1 MGVMRGLRFIALAA
15 GTLGGVYGAAYGLL
29 TGQARRA
36 ERIIGPPVAPPHLAD
51 GVYLPDGSG
60 PVPPAEEDG
69 ALRFAMFGDSMAAG
83 LGVDGPDQLPAVV
96 LARGL
101 AEEAGRPVRL
111 DTYAVVGAATR
122 DLPAQVEQALLNPPE
137 VAVIIVGANDV
148 TTLTTV
154 PDAVAGLERVILT
167 LMDTGCGVVIGTC
180 PDLGVIRPIA
190 QPLKSIARTWSLLL
204 ARAQRKMAV
213 RIGAI
218 PVPLADLL
226 APEFLARPREFFSPD
241 QFHPSSIGYEA
252 AASVLLPAL
261 CTVAGVWTGGPLPR
275 LPVRSA
281 VAESRRPTARFIAR
295 LNLRLGRPVREL
307 GPVSPTP

>member
-1 MGVMRGLRFIALAA
+1 MGVMRGLRFVALAA
-15 GTLGGVYGAAYGLL
+15 GTLGGLYGAAYGLL

-51 GVYLPDGSG
+51 GVYLADGTG

-69 ALRFAMFGDSMAAG
+69 AMRFAMFGDSMAAG

-122 DLPAQVEQALLNPPE
+122 DLAAQVEQALLNPPQ

-154 PDAVAGLERVILT
+154 PDAIAGLERVIRA
-167 LMDTGCGVVIGTC
+167 LMDAGCGVVVGTC

-190 QPLKSIARTWSLLL
+190 QPLKSVARTWSLLL
-204 ARAQRKMAV
+204 ARAQRKAV
-213 RIGAI
+213 ARLGAI

-226 APEFLARPREFFSPD
+226 APEFLARPREFFSRD
-241 QFHPSSIGYEA
+241 QFHPSAVGYEA
-252 AASVLLPAL
+252 ACSVLLPAL
-261 CTVAGVWTGGPLPR
+261 CMVAGVWTGGPLPK
-275 LPVRSA
+275 LPVRSTL
-281 VAESRRPTARFIAR
+281 AESRRPTAKVIAR
-295 LNLRLGRPVREL
+295 LNLRFGRPVREL
-307 GPVSPTP
+307 AP

>member
-15 GTLGGVYGAAYGLL
+15 GTLGGLYGAAYGLL

-51 GVYLPDGSG
+51 GVYRPDGTG

-69 ALRFAMFGDSMAAG
+69 VMRFAMFGDSMAAG
-83 LGVDGPDQLPAVV
+83 LGVDSPDQLPAVV

-111 DTYAVVGAATR
+111 DTYAVVGAATK
-122 DLPAQVEQALLNPPE
+122 DLAAQVEQALLTPPE

-154 PDAVAGLERVILT
+154 PDAVDGLERVIRT
-167 LMDTGCGVVIGTC
+167 LMEAGCGVVVGTC
-180 PDLGVIRPIA
+180 PDLGVIKPIA
-190 QPLKSIARTWSLLL
+190 QPLRAIARTWSLLL
-204 ARAQRKMAV
+204 ARAQRRAV
-213 RIGAI
+213 ARLGAI

-226 APEFLARPREFFSPD
+226 APEFLARPREFFSSD
-241 QFHPSSIGYEA
+241 QFHPSAVGYEA
-252 AASVLLPAL
+252 ACSVLLPAL
-261 CTVAGVWTGGPLPR
+261 CTVAGVWTGGPLPK
-275 LPVRSA
+275 LPVRSPL
-281 VAESRRPTARFIAR
+281 AESRRPTARLIAR
-295 LNLRLGRPVREL
+295 LNLRIGRPVREL
-307 GPVSPTP
+307 AR

>member
-1 MGVMRGLRFIALAA
+1 MGVMRGLRFVAVAA
-15 GTLGGVYGAAYGLL
+15 GTLGGLYGAAYGLL

-36 ERIIGPPVAPPHLAD
+36 ERIIGPPVAPPFLAD

-83 LGVDGPDQLPAVV
+83 LGVDSADQLPAVV

-111 DTYAVVGAATR
+111 DTYAVVGAATK
-122 DLPAQVEQALLNPPE
+122 DLPAQVEPALLNPPE

-154 PDAVAGLERVILT
+154 PDAVAGLERVIRT
-167 LMDTGCGVVIGTC
+167 LMDAGCGVVVGTC

-204 ARAQRKMAV
+204 ARAQRKAV
-213 RIGAI
+213 TRLGAI

-226 APEFLARPREFFSPD
+226 APEFLARPREFFSSD
-241 QFHPSSIGYEA
+241 QFHPSAVGYEA
-252 AASVLLPAL
+252 ACSVLLPAL

-275 LPVRSA
+275 LSVRSPL
-281 VAESRRPTARFIAR
+281 AEARRPTAKLIAR
-295 LNLRLGRPVREL
+295 LNLRFGRPVREL
-307 GPVSPTP
+307 AP